1 MESSTSSFYKGQL
14 QLADILSKQ
23 LKKMKKFLFK
33 QEGRIKT
40 NTKRERFLIDK
51 RKYFVLFIN

>member
-1 MESSTSSFYKGQL
+1 MESSASSFYKGQL

-33 QEGRIKT
+33 QEAR
-40 NTKRERFLIDK
+40 
-51 RKYFVLFIN
+51 